1 MHKLCDNKDP
11 GSSEFMVDTVK
22 CLFKT
27 ANEGLKE
34 STNYIRSVQ
43 KFAIPFLYDKNG

>member
-22 CLFKT
+22 ALFKS
-27 ANEGLKE
+27 ANEGLGK
-34 STNYIRSVQ
+34 SSNYIRSIK
-43 KFAIPFLYDKNG
+43 KFAIPFLYDKNE